1 MANNNRH
8 EANDNTHEGNTMSTD
23 DLNLHDELPDLGD
36 LDLDD
41 LEDDEPETSSYQ
53 SINNVTLL
61 KSIPVD
67 ITVEV
72 ARKTLILDEL
82 LSLKSGDVIML
93 EKHEGEPVDIKINGT
108 AFGTGEIVA
117 KNGQYGVRLLSI
129 TKKPIQ

>member
-1 MANNNRH
+1 
-8 EANDNTHEGNTMSTD
+8 MS
-23 DLNLHDELPDLGD
+23 DLNLHEELPDLDD

-41 LEDDEPETSSYQ
+41 LADDIEFETEQNDVS
-53 SINNVTLL
+53 NVSLL

-82 LSLKSGDVIML
+82 LNLKAGSVVML
-93 EKHEGEPVDIKINGT
+93 EKHEGDPVDIKINGT
-108 AFGTGEIVA
+108 AFGTGEIVS

-129 TKKPIQ
+129 IKKPSK

>member
-1 MANNNRH
+1 MANDKETRNI
-8 EANDNTHEGNTMSTD
+8 DSSMS
-23 DLNLHDELPDLGD
+23 DLNLHDELPDLDD

-41 LEDDEPETSSYQ
+41 LSDDIDLGADKEHVSNIS
-53 SINNVTLL
+53 LL

-82 LSLKSGDVIML
+82 LNLKAGSVVML
-93 EKHEGEPVDIKINGT
+93 EKHEGDPVDIKINGT
-108 AFGTGEIVA
+108 AFGTGEIVS

-129 TKKPIQ
+129 IKKPSK

>member
-1 MANNNRH
+1 MANDK
-8 EANDNTHEGNTMSTD
+8 ETHNIDSSIS
-23 DLNLHDELPDLGD
+23 DLNLHDELPDLDD

-41 LEDDEPETSSYQ
+41 LADDIDLGADKEHVSNIS
-53 SINNVTLL
+53 LL

-82 LSLKSGDVIML
+82 LNLKAGSVVML
-93 EKHEGEPVDIKINGT
+93 EKHEGDPVDIKINGT
-108 AFGTGEIVA
+108 AFGTGEIVS

-129 TKKPIQ
+129 IKKPSK

>member
-1 MANNNRH
+1 MANDKETR
-8 EANDNTHEGNTMSTD
+8 DIDSSMS
-23 DLNLHDELPDLGD
+23 DLNLHDELPDLDD

-41 LEDDEPETSSYQ
+41 LADDIDLGADKEHVSNIS
-53 SINNVTLL
+53 LL

-82 LSLKSGDVIML
+82 LNLKAGSVVML
-93 EKHEGEPVDIKINGT
+93 EKHEGDPVDIKINGT
-108 AFGTGEIVA
+108 AFGTGEIVS

-129 TKKPIQ
+129 IKKPSK

>member
-1 MANNNRH
+1 MANDK
-8 EANDNTHEGNTMSTD
+8 ETHNIDSSMS
-23 DLNLHDELPDLGD
+23 DLNLHDELPDLDD

-41 LEDDEPETSSYQ
+41 LTDDLDLGDDKEHMSNISM
-53 SINNVTLL
+53 L

-82 LSLKSGDVIML
+82 LNLKAGSVVML
-93 EKHEGEPVDIKINGT
+93 EKHEGDPVDIKINGT
-108 AFGTGEIVA
+108 AFGTGEIVS

-129 TKKPIQ
+129 IKKPSK

>member
-1 MANNNRH
+1 MANDK
-8 EANDNTHEGNTMSTD
+8 ETHNIDSSMS
-23 DLNLHDELPDLGD
+23 DLNLHDELPDLDD

-41 LEDDEPETSSYQ
+41 LADDIDLGADKEHVSNIS
-53 SINNVTLL
+53 LL

-82 LSLKSGDVIML
+82 LNLKAGSVVML
-93 EKHEGEPVDIKINGT
+93 EKHEGDPVDIKINGT
-108 AFGTGEIVA
+108 AFGTGEIVS

-129 TKKPIQ
+129 IKKPSK

>member
-1 MANNNRH
+1 
-8 EANDNTHEGNTMSTD
+8 MSTD